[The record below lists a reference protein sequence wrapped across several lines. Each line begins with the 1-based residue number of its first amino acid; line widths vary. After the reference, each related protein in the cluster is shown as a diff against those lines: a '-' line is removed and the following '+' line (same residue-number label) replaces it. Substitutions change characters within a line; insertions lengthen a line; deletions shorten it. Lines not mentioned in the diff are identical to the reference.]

1 MLTLPV
7 GVIFWRPDNE
17 NRAGM
22 YIFFFKNTIE
32 IVSSLAWELIQK
44 TRT

>member
-7 GVIFWRPDNE
+7 GVIFWRLMTRIE
-17 NRAGM
+17 RACTSS
-22 YIFFFKNTIE
+22 FFKNTIE